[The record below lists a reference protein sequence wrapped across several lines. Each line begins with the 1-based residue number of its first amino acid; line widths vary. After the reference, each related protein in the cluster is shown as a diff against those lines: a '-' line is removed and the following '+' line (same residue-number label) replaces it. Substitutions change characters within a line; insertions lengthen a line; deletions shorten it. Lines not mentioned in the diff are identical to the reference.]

1 MDNKNNKANAQI
13 VLSLANIFVY
23 ILIMLV
29 ILMTCY
35 VNYFLFYK
43 NG

>member
-23 ILIMLV
+23 ILIML
-29 ILMTCY
+29 M
-35 VNYFLFYK
+35 NEK
-43 NG
+43 